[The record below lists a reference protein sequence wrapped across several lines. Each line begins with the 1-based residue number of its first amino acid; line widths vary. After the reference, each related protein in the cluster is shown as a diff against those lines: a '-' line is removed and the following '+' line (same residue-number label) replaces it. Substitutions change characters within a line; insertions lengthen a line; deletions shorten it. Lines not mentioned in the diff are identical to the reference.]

1 MDHAQHPHQHDA
13 ELSPQMAFKPY
24 LLLTKPGI
32 IFGNLVTVIG
42 GYFLAAGG
50 HFEPWLFLA
59 TVLGTSLVVASGC
72 VFNNVIDRDIDGHMA
87 RTRSRAMVTGE
98 ISIPIAL
105 LFGCLLGIVGFGL
118 LAWMTT
124 PLATGFAAFGFAIY
138 VGAYSLYLKRHS
150 VYSTLI
156 GSLSGASPPVIGYCA
171 VTGTF
176 DLGALLLLIIF
187 SMWQMPHS
195 YAIAIF
201 RFDDYASASI
211 PVLPVKHGIA
221 VAKRHIV
228 IYTVLFVIAS
238 VMLSVAGYTGWAYAI
253 VAVAVGGYW
262 LSITLRGFRT
272 TNDQA
277 WARKVFGISIVV
289 VTALSV
295 MMSLDSRMPIA
306 ESLLSLASG

>member
-1 MDHAQHPHQHDA
+1 
-13 ELSPQMAFKPY
+13 MAFKPY

-50 HFEPWLFLA
+50 HFEPLLFLA
-59 TVLGTSLVVASGC
+59 AVIGTSLVVASGC

-87 RTRSRAMVTGE
+87 RTQSRAMVTGR

-105 LFGCLLGIVGFGL
+105 LFATVLGLLGFSL
-118 LAWMTT
+118 LTWLTT

-150 VYSTLI
+150 VHSTLI

-171 VTGTF
+171 VTGEF

-187 SMWQMPHS
+187 GLWQMPHS
-195 YAIAIF
+195 FAIAIF
-201 RFDDYASASI
+201 RYDDYASASI
-211 PVLPVKHGIA
+211 PVLPVKRGIPN
-221 VAKRHIV
+221 AKRQIV
-228 IYTVLFVIAS
+228 IYTVLFAISS
-238 VMLSVAGYTGWAYAI
+238 VMLTVAGYAGWLYGV
-253 VAVAVGGYW
+253 VAAGMSVYW
-262 LSITLRGFRT
+262 LAITLKGFKAD
-272 TNDQA
+272 NSEA
-277 WARKVFGISIVV
+277 WAKKVFGVSIMV

-295 MMSLDSRMPIA
+295 MMSINSRMPIA
-306 ESLLSLASG
+306 EPLFSLARL

>member
-1 MDHAQHPHQHDA
+1 
-13 ELSPQMAFKPY
+13 MAFKPY

-50 HFEPWLFLA
+50 RFEPWLFLA
-59 TVLGTSLVVASGC
+59 AVIGTSLVVASGC
-72 VFNNVIDRDIDGHMA
+72 VFNNVIDRDIDSHMA
-87 RTRSRAMVTGE
+87 RTQSRAMVTGQ

-105 LFGCLLGIVGFGL
+105 LLGCLLGVTGFGL

-171 VTGTF
+171 VTGQF

-187 SMWQMPHS
+187 AMWQMPHS

-211 PVLPVKHGIA
+211 PVLPVKNGIA
-221 VAKRHIV
+221 VAKQHIV
-228 IYTVLFVIAS
+228 VYTALFVIAS
-238 VMLSVAGYTGWAYAI
+238 VMLTVAGYTGWAYAI
-253 VAVAVGGYW
+253 VAIVAGVYW
-262 LSITLRGFRT
+262 LGVTLKGYRT

-277 WARKVFGISIVV
+277 WARKVFGISIMV

-295 MMSLDSRMPIA
+295 MMSVDSRMPMA
-306 ESLLSLASG
+306 EPLLSLASG

>member
-1 MDHAQHPHQHDA
+1 
-13 ELSPQMAFKPY
+13 MAFKPY

-50 HFEPWLFLA
+50 HFEPLLFLA
-59 TVLGTSLVVASGC
+59 AIIGTSLVVASGC
-72 VFNNVIDRDIDGHMA
+72 VFNNVIDRDIDAHMA
-87 RTRSRAMVTGE
+87 RTRSRAMVTGR
-98 ISIPIAL
+98 ISIPVAL
-105 LFGCLLGIVGFGL
+105 IMGTLLGIAGFGL
-118 LAWMTT
+118 LVWQTT
-124 PLATGFAAFGFAIY
+124 ALATAFAAFGFAIY

-171 VTGTF
+171 VTGQF
-176 DLGALLLLIIF
+176 DLGALLLLVIF

-211 PVLPVKHGIA
+211 PVLPVKCGIN
-221 VAKRHIV
+221 VAKQHIV
-228 IYTVLFVIAS
+228 IYTALFVIAS
-238 VMLSVAGYTGWAYAI
+238 VMLTVAGYTGWIYAV
-253 VAVAVGGYW
+253 VALVVGIYW
-262 LSITLRGFRT
+262 LAITLRGYHTR
-272 TNDQA
+272 DDRA
-277 WARKVFGISIVV
+277 WARKVFGFSIMV

-295 MMSLDSRMPIA
+295 MMSVDSRLPMA
-306 ESLLSLASG
+306 ESLVSLAMR

>member
-1 MDHAQHPHQHDA
+1 MTYKAY
-13 ELSPQMAFKPY
+13 LS
-24 LLLTKPGI
+24 LTKPGI

-50 HFEPWLFLA
+50 RFELWLFLA

-72 VFNNVIDRDIDGHMA
+72 VFNNVIDRDIDGYMA
-87 RTRSRAMVTGE
+87 RTQSRAMVTGE

-105 LFGCLLGIVGFGL
+105 LLGCLMGIVGFGL

-124 PLATGFAAFGFAIY
+124 PVATGFAAFGFAIY
-138 VGAYSLYLKRHS
+138 VGAYSLYLKRNS

>member
-1 MDHAQHPHQHDA
+1 MG
-13 ELSPQMAFKPY
+13 LKPY

-50 HFEPWLFLA
+50 HFETWLFLA

-87 RTRSRAMVTGE
+87 RTRSRAMVTGQV
-98 ISIPIAL
+98 SIPAAL
-105 LFGCLLGIVGFGL
+105 LMGTLLGIAGFSL
-118 LAWMTT
+118 LAWQTT
-124 PLATGFAAFGFAIY
+124 VLATAFAAFGFAVY
-138 VGAYSLYLKRHS
+138 VGAYSLYLKRNS
-150 VYSTLI
+150 IYSTLI

-171 VTGTF
+171 VTGQF
-176 DLGALLLLIIF
+176 DLGALLLLVIF

-211 PVLPVKHGIA
+211 PVLPVKRGIG
-221 VAKRHIV
+221 VAKHHIV
-228 IYTVLFVIAS
+228 YYTVLFVISS
-238 VMLSVAGYTGWAYAI
+238 VMLTAAGYTGWIYA
-253 VAVAVGGYW
+253 AVAMAVGLYW
-262 LSITLRGFRT
+262 LSIALRGYRAG
-272 TNDQA
+272 NDAA
-277 WARKVFGISIVV
+277 WARKVFGISIMV

-295 MMSLDSRMPIA
+295 MMSIDSRLPLA
-306 ESLLSLASG
+306 EPLLSLAMR

>member
-1 MDHAQHPHQHDA
+1 
-13 ELSPQMAFKPY
+13 MALKPY

-50 HFEPWLFLA
+50 RFEPWLFLA
-59 TVLGTSLVVASGC
+59 VVIGTSLVVASGC
-72 VFNNVIDRDIDGHMA
+72 VFNNVIDRDIDGHMS
-87 RTRSRAMVTGE
+87 RTQSRAMVTGE

-105 LFGCLLGIVGFGL
+105 LLGGVLGIVGFGL

-171 VTGTF
+171 VTGQF

-211 PVLPVKHGIA
+211 PVLPVKCGIA

-228 IYTVLFVIAS
+228 IYTALFVIAS

-253 VAVAVGGYW
+253 VAVAVGCYW
-262 LSITLRGFRT
+262 FGITLKGYRAA
-272 TNDQA
+272 NDRV
-277 WARKVFGISIVV
+277 WARKVFGISIMV

-295 MMSLDSRMPIA
+295 MMSVDSRLPMT
-306 ESLLSLASG
+306 ESLISFALR

>member
-1 MDHAQHPHQHDA
+1 M
-13 ELSPQMAFKPY
+13 
-24 LLLTKPGI
+24 TKPGI

-50 HFEPWLFLA
+50 RFDLWLFLA

-87 RTRSRAMVTGE
+87 RTQSRAMVTGE

-124 PLATGFAAFGFAIY
+124 PLATGFAALGFAIY
-138 VGAYSLYLKRHS
+138 VGAYSLYLKRNS

-253 VAVAVGGYW
+253 VSVVMGGYW
-262 LSITLRGFRT
+262 LSVTLNGYRT

-277 WARKVFGISIVV
+277 WARKVFGISIMV

-295 MMSLDSRMPIA
+295 MMSLDSRMPMA

>member
-1 MDHAQHPHQHDA
+1 
-13 ELSPQMAFKPY
+13 MALKPY
-24 LLLTKPGI
+24 LALTKPGI

-50 HFEPWLFLA
+50 RFDLLLFLA

-87 RTRSRAMVTGE
+87 RTQSRAMVTGE

-105 LFGCLLGIVGFGL
+105 LLGCLMGVVGFGL

-124 PLATGFAAFGFAIY
+124 PMATGFAAFGFAIY
-138 VGAYSLYLKRHS
+138 VGAYSLYLKRNS

-211 PVLPVKHGIA
+211 PVLPVKCGIA

-262 LSITLRGFRT
+262 LSITLRGFQT
-272 TNDQA
+272 TNNEA
-277 WARKVFGISIVV
+277 WARKVFGISIMV

-295 MMSLDSRMPIA
+295 MMSVDSRLPMTEP
-306 ESLLSLASG
+306 LMSLALG

>member
-1 MDHAQHPHQHDA
+1 
-13 ELSPQMAFKPY
+13 MALKPY
-24 LLLTKPGI
+24 LALTKPGI

-50 HFEPWLFLA
+50 RFDLWLFLA

-87 RTRSRAMVTGE
+87 RTQSRAMVTGE

-105 LFGCLLGIVGFGL
+105 LLGCLMGVVGFGL

-124 PLATGFAAFGFAIY
+124 PMATGFAAFGFAIY
-138 VGAYSLYLKRHS
+138 VGAYSLYLKRNS

-211 PVLPVKHGIA
+211 PVLPVKCGIA

-272 TNDQA
+272 TNNEA
-277 WARKVFGISIVV
+277 WARKVFGISIMV

-295 MMSLDSRMPIA
+295 MMSVDSRLPMA
-306 ESLLSLASG
+306 EPLVSLALG

>member
-1 MDHAQHPHQHDA
+1 
-13 ELSPQMAFKPY
+13 MALKPY

-42 GYFLAAGG
+42 GYFLAADDR
-50 HFEPWLFLA
+50 FELWLFLA

-87 RTRSRAMVTGE
+87 RTQSRAMVTGE

-105 LFGCLLGIVGFGL
+105 LLGCLSGIFGFGL

-211 PVLPVKHGIA
+211 PVLPVKCGIA

-253 VAVAVGGYW
+253 VATAVGLYW
-262 LSITLRGFRT
+262 LSITLKGYRT
-272 TNDQA
+272 TNDAA
-277 WARKVFGISIVV
+277 WARKVFGISIMV
-289 VTALSV
+289 VTTLSV
-295 MMSLDSRMPIA
+295 MMSVDSRLPIT
-306 ESLLSLASG
+306 EPLVSLALG

>member
-1 MDHAQHPHQHDA
+1 MTYKAY
-13 ELSPQMAFKPY
+13 SS
-24 LLLTKPGI
+24 LTKPGI

-50 HFEPWLFLA
+50 RFEPWLFLA
-59 TVLGTSLVVASGC
+59 VVLGTSLVVASGC
-72 VFNNVIDRDIDGHMA
+72 VFNNIIDRDIDGHMA
-87 RTRSRAMVTGE
+87 RTQSRAMVTGE

-272 TNDQA
+272 TNDQP

>member
-1 MDHAQHPHQHDA
+1 M
-13 ELSPQMAFKPY
+13 
-24 LLLTKPGI
+24 TKPGI

-50 HFEPWLFLA
+50 RFEPWLFLA
-59 TVLGTSLVVASGC
+59 VVLGTSLVVASGC
-72 VFNNVIDRDIDGHMA
+72 VFNNIIDRDIDGHMA
-87 RTRSRAMVTGE
+87 RTQSRAMVTGE

-124 PLATGFAAFGFAIY
+124 PLATGFAALGFAIY

-253 VAVAVGGYW
+253 VSVVMGGYW
-262 LSITLRGFRT
+262 LSVTLNGYRT

-277 WARKVFGISIVV
+277 WARKVFGISIMV